1 MSYTTFY
8 FILAMVANIAVWIM
22 FFNLRRAIKI
32 SKRACD
38 AADDAIRKWMDAKH
52 QNEELIEEKKNI
64 NASYDIFVEQYRV
77 LIKKH
82 DALLQKYIEKTGEE
96 YEE

>member
-1 MSYTTFY
+1 MS
-8 FILAMVANIAVWIM
+8 
-22 FFNLRRAIKI
+22 FNLYKAMNVA
-32 SKRACD
+32 KRACD

-64 NASYDIFVEQYRV
+64 NASYDIFVEQYRILV
-77 LIKKH
+77 KKH